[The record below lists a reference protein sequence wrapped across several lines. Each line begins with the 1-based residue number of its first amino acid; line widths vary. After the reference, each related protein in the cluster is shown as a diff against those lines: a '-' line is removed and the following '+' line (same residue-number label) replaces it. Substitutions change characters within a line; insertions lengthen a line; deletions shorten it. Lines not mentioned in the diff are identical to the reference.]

1 MLDVKRRTIL
11 FSFFCYVCYI
21 KNRFYILL
29 LAVVLSSVIFILM
42 VLFNFCLSYSKV
54 TLHLIFAIILYF
66 FFRLIVSVVKNWKTI
81 ENKFWVYNTIIF
93 YVSIIYLFVLYNFI
107 SYLYYS

>member
-1 MLDVKRRTIL
+1 M
-11 FSFFCYVCYI
+11 
-21 KNRFYILL
+21 KNRFYILFV
-29 LAVVLSSVIFILM
+29 AVVLSSVIFILM
-42 VLFNFCLSYSKV
+42 VLFNFISKV